1 MSAVF
6 LRLWSIYQKRSD
18 MLFLTDELESSFL
31 RYGHFN
37 GHFLKLYPKNEIIY
51 SAKMQWQGSSP
62 ISCIIFLYREAPSSA
77 GFPDFLLFLFSEN
90 FTRIILSKT

>member
-62 ISCIIFLYREAPSSA
+62 ISCIIFLCIGKPLVQLGLPIFSCCERNN
-77 GFPDFLLFLFSEN
+77 FLATN
-90 FTRIILSKT
+90 G